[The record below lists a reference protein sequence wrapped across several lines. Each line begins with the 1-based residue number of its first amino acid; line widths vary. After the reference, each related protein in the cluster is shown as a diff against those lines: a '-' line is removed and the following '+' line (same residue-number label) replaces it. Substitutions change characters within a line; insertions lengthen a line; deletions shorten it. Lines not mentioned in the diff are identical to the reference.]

1 MPFKK
6 KNHLAGLDIGSRS
19 IKAAE
24 VVKTRSGY
32 GLKNF
37 GKIDLPFGIIE
48 DGAINEPEAVTD
60 AIRELFKTNRFKVKN
75 VAISIGGYSVIVK
88 KINVQSMAE
97 EMLQETIHLEA
108 EQYIPFDINEV
119 NLDFQILGENEAN
132 PNQMGVLLVAAKKDM
147 IDEYV
152 NIIDMAGLNPSLVD
166 VDAFALQNVFEINY
180 DAAQENVALVDIG
193 ATKTSLNIL
202 KAGVSEF
209 IRDIS
214 FGCDQIN
221 EQIIANF
228 GYSFQEAEQL
238 KLNPATDTQQ
248 AEQIVE
254 IINGIAGDW
263 CTEIRRALDFFYSS
277 YPDDRI
283 NRVLIGGGGAQIN
296 ALRELLAEEVS
307 SEIATINP
315 MNRVKVENR
324 RIDTTTLTQMAPQAA
339 ICIGLAARR
348 VDDK

>member
-1 MPFKK
+1 MLIKK
-6 KNHLAGLDIGSRS
+6 KNHLAGLDIGSRT

-24 VVKTRSGY
+24 LVKTRGGY

-37 GKIDLPFGIIE
+37 GKIDLPYGIIE
-48 DGAINEPEAVTD
+48 NGAFKEPETVAE
-60 AIRELFKTNRFKVKN
+60 AIRELFKANRFKTKN

-88 KINVQSMAE
+88 KINVPSMPE
-97 EMLQETIHLEA
+97 ETLNETIHLEA

-152 NIIDMAGLNPSLVD
+152 NIVEMAGLNPSLVD
-166 VDAFALQNVFEINY
+166 VDAFALQNVFEMNY
-180 DAAQENVALVDIG
+180 DTAQVNVALVDIG
-193 ATKTSLNIL
+193 AAKTSLNIL
-202 KAGVSEF
+202 KGGVSEF

-221 EQIIANF
+221 EQIAIQF
-228 GYSFQEAEQL
+228 GYSFEESEQI
-238 KLNPATDTQQ
+238 KQNPGADEKQ
-248 AEQIVE
+248 AEQINE
-254 IINGIAGDW
+254 IIGAVSMDW

-283 NRVLIGGGGAQIN
+283 NQVLISGGGAQIS
-296 ALRELLAEEVS
+296 ALQQNLEAEIESKVAKFNPLNRLA
-307 SEIATINP
+307 I
-315 MNRVKVENR
+315 ENR
-324 RIDTTTLTQMAPQAA
+324 RIDTTALNQMAPQAA
-339 ICIGLAARR
+339 ICIGLAVRR